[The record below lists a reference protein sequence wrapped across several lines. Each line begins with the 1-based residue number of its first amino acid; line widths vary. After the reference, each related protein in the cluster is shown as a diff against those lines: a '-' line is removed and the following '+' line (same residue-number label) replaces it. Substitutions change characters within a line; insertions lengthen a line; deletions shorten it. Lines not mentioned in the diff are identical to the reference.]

1 MVDPEDDLTD
11 VRLPEP
17 GTEGHLTLLLAEHLA
32 RGDAAHRVEELQ
44 GVTRDLAARHRTH
57 WRKAATEPGAEVA
70 LTDAS
75 LERLAALRLI
85 ERRGDRVRALPAL
98 ARFAVAEPIAPARP
112 GRPKRCR
119 SSRSATVRDAPT
131 PATARWQPLRL
142 GLIDLFYYDEEVFP
156 FVDGRL
162 LLRGNNGTGKSKVL
176 ALTLP
181 FLLDGDLSPR
191 RVEPDADTN
200 KRMEWNLLL
209 GGAHPHGE
217 RLGYTWI
224 EFGRL
229 GDDGAPVYRTLGAGL
244 KAGSG
249 RMLGHWFFITSQRV
263 GEDLALLDTSRTAL
277 GRERLAEAL
286 GDHGRIY
293 DTKGAYRH
301 AVDET
306 LFGLGERR
314 YDALVDLLV
323 QIRQPQLSRRPNEGM
338 LSDALTRSLS
348 PVPNALINVVAEGF
362 RGLDDEREQ
371 LAELADTT
379 RAVAA
384 FLEHYRAYARVIARR
399 KAEGPRLAQS
409 KYEQLGRDLL
419 RVREELEAARA
430 AVRRAEATLGA
441 LRGRAASLEATL
453 TALMEGEHAEGEAQL
468 AAAER
473 EATGAHE
480 RFATAMV
487 SAARTET
494 ELAEALERGAA
505 AEADADARRAAR
517 DAALADAG
525 AAARP
530 ARVTADH
537 AGVVGI
543 AEATDGAWADAKRR
557 ADDLLVRRRRALAR
571 VRELIDATDR
581 AAATLAGEN
590 GRLDDAAAHVAR
602 ALEHQA
608 TMEATL
614 QRTGDALVDSV
625 RAYLDT
631 LVEVRL
637 DDVAATADELR
648 AWVATL
654 DGPNPA
660 TAALTVA
667 ADEALEAIG
676 DARTRARA
684 RADELTLRIEALDG
698 EIAAL
703 ASGRSELPPARHTR
717 AQDDLPG
724 LPLWRSVDFMEATD
738 QRERA
743 GIEAAL
749 EAAGIL
755 DAHVLPGGEVRS
767 PNDGEL
773 LLKPRPAPASR
784 ETLAS
789 VLRPRRPRTPPA
801 FGRRTWLP
809 CSRPWRSSAR
819 ATPSNRTHT
828 LRGSRPTDASA
839 WGWPP
844 ARGRK
849 RRRATSAR
857 APARPLAGGGSPKR
871 DPSGRRSSSS
881 GTPSSRSSK
890 GSTRAGRRYGRRPP
904 DCRPTPPSAT
914 PTPTWR
920 PRCGRPA
927 MRAARTTRPRNA
939 PNGRAPP
946 GTRRGRS

>member
-1 MVDPEDDLTD
+1 M
-11 VRLPEP
+11 
-17 GTEGHLTLLLAEHLA
+17 
-32 RGDAAHRVEELQ
+32 
-44 GVTRDLAARHRTH
+44 
-57 WRKAATEPGAEVA
+57 
-70 LTDAS
+70 
-75 LERLAALRLI
+75 
-85 ERRGDRVRALPAL
+85 
-98 ARFAVAEPIAPARP
+98 
-112 GRPKRCR
+112 
-119 SSRSATVRDAPT
+119 RDAPT
-131 PATARWQPLRL
+131 PTKARWQPLRL
-142 GLIDLFYYDEEVFP
+142 GLIDLFYYDVEVFP

-209 GGAHPHGE
+209 GGAHPQGE

-229 GDDGAPVYRTLGAGL
+229 DDDDAPVYRTLGAGL

-338 LSDALTRSLS
+338 LSDALTRSLT

-430 AVRRAEATLGA
+430 EVRRAEAALEA
-441 LRGRAASLEATL
+441 LRGRAASLEATF

-480 RFATAMV
+480 RFTAAML

-494 ELAEALERGAA
+494 ELADARERVVA
-505 AEADADARRAAR
+505 AEADAAARRAAR
-517 DAALADAG
+517 DGALADAG

-537 AGVVGI
+537 VGVVGI

-557 ADDLLVRRRRALAR
+557 ADELLVRRRRALAR

-602 ALEHQA
+602 ALERQA

-614 QRTGDALVDSV
+614 QRTGEALVDSV

-698 EIAAL
+698 EIVAL
-703 ASGRSELPPARHTR
+703 ESGRSEPPPARHTR

-749 EAAGIL
+749 EAAGLL

-767 PNDGEL
+767 ANDGEL
-773 LLKPRPAPASR
+773 LLKSGPAPASR

-789 VLRPRRPRTPPA
+789 VLRPATPPDAAGVRAEDVAAVLAAVALVRAGDTVESDAHASWVATDGRFGLGLATGAWSKAEASYIGEGAREAARRRRLAEARSERATLQLERDAVAAMHRRARRAPGAGAGGDRRPA
-801 FGRRTWLP
+801 GRR
-809 CSRPWRSSAR
+809 RPPRRPGRRGGRVAGDRRRARRARGGRGTRRTGARRLGRAEVGAERDRRGAPSAD
-819 ATPSNRTHT
+819 
-828 LRGSRPTDASA
+828 DARR
-839 WGWPP
+839 
-844 ARGRK
+844 ARGRP
-849 RRRATSAR
+849 RRHGRLRSGAAVPVARVRSRRDRGTPAARGLAERERAETRHAEPRRSASGEPRSGPRPRRASRRSRARSAR
-857 APARPLAGGGSPKR
+857 TCG
-871 DPSGRRSSSS
+871 SSSDD
-881 GTPSSRSSK
+881 
-890 GSTRAGRRYGRRPP
+890 A
-904 DCRPTPPSAT
+904 
-914 PTPTWR
+914 
-920 PRCGRPA
+920 PR
-927 MRAARTTRPRNA
+927 
-939 PNGRAPP
+939 
-946 GTRRGRS
+946 